1 MNVIM
6 LLKQKSKV
14 CYIFENN
21 TLRQGLEKMR
31 IYRYSAVPVI
41 SEDGKYVGCV
51 SEGDFLWHII
61 GTGDGSL
68 KAQEQYRI
76 KDIIRPEYVPAVKI
90 DVSMESLLERAL
102 QQNFVPVTDDR
113 DVFIGI
119 VTRRDIIKYFAD
131 RKNEKFK
138 AVEND
143 TEFEENHAGV
153 K

>member
-1 MNVIM
+1 
-6 LLKQKSKV
+6 
-14 CYIFENN
+14 
-21 TLRQGLEKMR
+21 
-31 IYRYSAVPVI
+31 
-41 SEDGKYVGCV
+41 
-51 SEGDFLWHII
+51 
-61 GTGDGSL
+61 
-68 KAQEQYRI
+68 
-76 KDIIRPEYVPAVKI
+76 
-90 DVSMESLLERAL
+90 MESLLERAL

-138 AVEND
+138 AGEND